1 MKVIPF
7 LKNHLS
13 VILIAVLAAFCLL
26 LPALI
31 FLNPGLTYY
40 AYAPYSFYILQPE
53 EVTEEAIPE
62 YAGIRRT
69 YTFTLPEGSAA
80 SIGARLSFYLRHT
93 TASAH
98 IEDSD
103 LYYDSSEWDTPHIG
117 HTPGNYWV
125 TIPVRPVYA
134 GKTVTVTLTPIFDS
148 VAREE
153 PVFWF
158 IGHEQLMTM
167 VELPKDAF
175 ALTISVI
182 AILAGLFLSLLAFVL
197 PLESKNKLQIF
208 LLGCTAIT
216 SGLWKVTEL
225 SSVMLMLD
233 TLGWHKQIWYFGAA
247 MYLLML
253 VLSLH
258 FLVRSETEKPSR
270 ICKVCCYLL
279 PGCAALFIIL
289 QIFNLLELHDVLIW
303 YGIGAA
309 LLHLIVIISR
319 WPSLSQLLWTL
330 PFFLTLGA
338 DFAVY
343 AISGDLHNSPFFL
356 CWTILNLFIRG
367 FGFVRNAILKERLLK
382 VKEVQ
387 LRNTR
392 IQAMMQQIRPHFI
405 YNTLTSIYVLCREDP
420 QQAMDAIQ
428 DFTTYLQANFT
439 AISSTAPITF
449 TDELRHTKAY
459 LEVETLCYGDRL
471 SIEYDTQYTAF
482 RLPPLTLQPIV
493 ENAVKHGL
501 GAGQKNE
508 SIVIRSYM
516 QDGNALIC
524 VEDNGP
530 GISPDSDGEDVHIG
544 IKNVKERLTL
554 MCGGTLT
561 VQNLPSGGTHVTITI
576 PRMD

>member
-1 MKVIPF
+1 VKVIPF
-7 LKNHLS
+7 LKKHLS
-13 VILIAVLAAFCLL
+13 VILIAVFAALCLL
-26 LPALI
+26 LPTLI
-31 FLNPGLTYY
+31 SISPGLTYY
-40 AYAPYSFYILQPE
+40 AYAPYSFYILRPE
-53 EVTEEAIPE
+53 EVTEESIPE

-69 YTFTLPEGSAA
+69 YTFSLPEGPAA

-93 TASAH
+93 TASVH

-134 GKTVTVTLTPIFDS
+134 GKNVTVTLTPVFDS

-158 IGHEQLMTM
+158 IGHEQLMNM
-167 VELPKDAF
+167 IELPKDV
-175 ALTISVI
+175 LVLVLCII
-182 AILAGLFLSLLAFVL
+182 AILVGLFLSLLAFVL
-197 PLESKNKLQIF
+197 PLESKNKIQIF
-208 LLGCTAIT
+208 LLGCTSIT
-216 SGLWKVTEL
+216 GGLWKVTEL

-233 TLGWHKQIWYFGAA
+233 TLGWHKQIWYFGAV
-247 MYLLML
+247 MYFLLL
-253 VLSLH
+253 VLSLY
-258 FLVRSETEKPSR
+258 FLIHSEDGKPSI

-279 PGCAALFIIL
+279 PGCAALFIVL
-289 QIFNLLELHDVLIW
+289 QMLNLLELHEVMIW
-303 YGIGAA
+303 YGFGTA

-319 WPSLSQLLWTL
+319 RPSLSQLLWSV
-330 PFFLTLGA
+330 PFFAASGA

-343 AISGDLHNSPFFL
+343 AISGDMHNSPFLL
-356 CWTILNLFIRG
+356 CWMILNLFVRG
-367 FGFVRNAILKERLLK
+367 LGFVRNAILKERLLK
-382 VKEVQ
+382 ENEVQ
-387 LRNTR
+387 LRNAR

-420 QQAMDAIQ
+420 KQAMDAIQ

-439 AISSTAPITF
+439 AVSSEAPITF

-459 LEVETLCYGDRL
+459 LEVESLCYGNRL

-493 ENAVKHGL
+493 ENAVKHGI

-508 SIVIRSYM
+508 SIIIRSYM
-516 QDGNALIC
+516 QDSNALIC

-530 GISPDSDGEDVHIG
+530 GIHPGSDSEDVHIG
-544 IKNVKERLTL
+544 IKNVEERLAI
-554 MCGGTLT
+554 MCGGTMT
-561 VQNLPSGGTHVTITI
+561 VQNLPSGGTRVTITI